1 MSLYLGNDRV
11 NLRSLSAIPY
21 TIVGNP
27 TITSDGIASG
37 FTDKTDYLTLG
48 AFNPGTNKW
57 KFTTKVKFNSLTANM
72 SLIDRNS
79 STRCFQIA
87 MRTTGKWRVN
97 ISTNGSTKA
106 NEVDGTHVCT
116 INTIYYLSFEYDGS
130 KYYLKFSTDNINW
143 TTDITINNSTKIYPV
158 SSMSMGH
165 SWYNSGTEKWDGEI
179 YLRSTHLDVQGQYT
193 DTWKLHALEGDYLI
207 VDDKLVWANPNIYLQ
222 GSGTQYIDMGITP
235 NNTTKIKCRVLI
247 TESNKF
253 FYGSRTSSSSS
264 NQHEWIFAMSGGSG
278 ICYPAFGSTRSVLS
292 YDWNTTTI
300 YTIEN
305 GQNGAY
311 INGTKIRSYNT
322 YTFNSTLN
330 MYLFALNQNNSVES
344 RMFVGNIYS
353 FQVEDNSNLVR
364 HFVPVPA
371 DLQIG
376 SFTVP
381 SNGMFD
387 IVNQQFYPN
396 LGTGTFTYGKDV

>member
-57 KFTTKVKFNSLTANM
+57 KFTTKVKFNSLSANM

-97 ISTNGSTKA
+97 ISTDGSAKA

-130 KYYLKFSTDNINW
+130 KYYLKYSTDNINW

-158 SSMSMGH
+158 STMCIGH
-165 SWYNSGTEKWDGEI
+165 SWYGSGTEKWDGEI
-179 YLRSTHLDVQGQYT
+179 YLRWTHLVVEGQYT

-207 VDDKLVWANPNIYLQ
+207 VDDKLVWANPSLYLEGFGEQWIDTGIKTASDLKIDIEYYRVSGQPFGYNGTIGGVNKSIGYASSSAGAYARIGAWYVTNNSAWANETWLKVHLERGRTNCTINGVIWTGQGGSQNTFSDGGNIGLFVYTELSSAENMV
-222 GSGTQYIDMGITP
+222 G
-235 NNTTKIKCRVLI
+235 KIKYFKATDGNDNVI
-247 TESNKF
+247 
-253 FYGSRTSSSSS
+253 
-264 NQHEWIFAMSGGSG
+264 QH
-278 ICYPAFGSTRSVLS
+278 L
-292 YDWNTTTI
+292 
-300 YTIEN
+300 
-305 GQNGAY
+305 
-311 INGTKIRSYNT
+311 
-322 YTFNSTLN
+322 
-330 MYLFALNQNNSVES
+330 
-344 RMFVGNIYS
+344 
-353 FQVEDNSNLVR
+353 
-364 HFVPVPA
+364 VPVPTG
-371 DLQIG
+371 LQIG
-376 SFTVP
+376 NFTVP

-396 LGTGTFTYGKDV
+396 LGTGTFTYGKVV